1 MNVLFCASEA
11 NPWAASGGLGDVA
24 GSLPKALVQ
33 NGVDCRVV
41 MPLYGDLK
49 YRDELE
55 YITNFSVPVGWR
67 SQYCGLFSARR
78 DGVTFYF
85 LDNEYYFK
93 RTGLYDQIVASLNEA
108 GVQFVEL
115 GGVEANPKISLSRK
129 AAQLC
134 IDEQVEMILAVG
146 GGSVLDSSK
155 SAAAGAANR
164 CDPWLFSIGE
174 KVPEKSLPVGAVLTI
189 SAAGSEMSNSCVM
202 TNEDGWL
209 KRGFNTDLNRP
220 LFAIMNPELTYTVSP
235 YQTACGI
242 TDIMMHTLE
251 RYFCF
256 NTDNALTD
264 RIAEGLLK
272 SVIEAGKAAI
282 ENPRDY
288 EARATLMWASSMSH
302 NNLTGNGRDYFMRC
316 HQIEHELSGMY
327 DRVAHGAGLAVVF
340 PAWAKFIYK
349 NEKALPRFCQYA
361 NRVWGIDMD
370 FDHPERTARLG
381 IEATENYFKSIGMP
395 VRLRELEVDDSKFE
409 EMAEKCTFFG
419 KRVLRDY
426 IPLGKQEIV
435 EIYRLGL

>member
-1 MNVLFCASEA
+1 MEAFQYYTPTKVIFGKDTHKQVGQVIRSYGFHKVLFHYG
-11 NPWAASGGLGDVA
+11 SG
-24 GSLPKALVQ
+24 S
-33 NGVDCRVV
+33 
-41 MPLYGDLK
+41 
-49 YRDELE
+49 
-55 YITNFSVPVGWR
+55 I
-67 SQYCGLFSARR
+67 
-78 DGVTFYF
+78 
-85 LDNEYYFK
+85 K

-115 GGVEANPKISLSRK
+115 GGVEANPKISLARK

-189 SAAGSEMSNSCVM
+189 SPAGSEMSNSCVM